1 MAILPDNCRDSLK
14 NKYYIHMRENP
25 ITVEMLLDQ
34 IIGLN
39 FIQIAAIPLILL
51 VVLEWVFTIIQKKDY
66 YNSLDTLSATFIGLV
81 NVGLSALL
89 KIGIFGVIL
98 FFYNIIPW
106 SIPTHWWTYVLC
118 IIALDFFRYWSH
130 RLTHVNRFWWAT
142 HVTHHNSEKYNLS
155 VAFRL
160 GWTQHIKF
168 IFFIPVIL
176 MGFNPVVFFICHQ
189 VEVLYQFWVHT
200 EYIRKLP
207 APIEYIFVTPSHH
220 RVHHSSNKKY
230 LDKNFG
236 STFIIWDRLFGTFQ
250 EEKEQTLYG
259 ITTPLNTYNPITLN
273 FHEWKDI
280 FLDVYKSRSLKEGY
294 AMLFT
299 SPSKLEAVKA
309 EFKSFYLLEQEQLNM
324 VDAKFIIKNAPKK
337 SQEEELVLSNQIYK
351 S

>member
-1 MAILPDNCRDSLK
+1 MKESPLTI
-14 NKYYIHMRENP
+14 
-25 ITVEMLLDQ
+25 EMLLDQ
-34 IIGLN
+34 IIDLN
-39 FIQIAAIPLILL
+39 IIQIAAIPMILL
-51 VVLEWVFTIIQKKDY
+51 VVVEWVLTIIQKKDY

-81 NVGLSALL
+81 NVGISALL
-89 KIGIFGVIL
+89 KIGIFGIIL
-98 FFYNIIPW
+98 FFYNVIPW
-106 SIPTHWWTYVLC
+106 SIPSEWWAYILC
-118 IIALDFFRYWSH
+118 IIAIDFFRYWSH

-176 MGFNPVVFFICHQ
+176 MGFDPVIFFICHQ
-189 VEVLYQFWVHT
+189 IEVLYQFWIHT

-207 APIEYIFVTPSHH
+207 APIEYLFVTPSHH
-220 RVHHSSNKKY
+220 RVHHSRNKKY

-259 ITTPLNTYNPITLN
+259 ITTPINSYNPITLN

-280 FLDVYKSRSLKEGY
+280 FLDVIKSRSLKEGY

-299 SPSKLEAVKA
+299 NPSKLEAVKT
-309 EFKSFYLLEQEQLNM
+309 EFNSIYLKEMEQLNKTD
-324 VDAKFIIKNAPKK
+324 VDFIKKNTSEK
-337 SQEEELVLSNQIYK
+337 SKEVALFVSDQI
-351 S
+351 